1 MDQRS
6 QRRGDPHSSVR
17 RVSGARVEVLVA
29 FSRVFLESEQMPGGA
44 EAVLHLKF
52 NKSEVTNLGKN
63 EMKHF
68 HCFVAIPQDKHQVT

>member
-1 MDQRS
+1 MVPGLRYWL
-6 QRRGDPHSSVR
+6 HSTGNSTR
-17 RVSGARVEVLVA
+17 Y
-29 FSRVFLESEQMPGGA
+29 SRVFLESEQMPGGA